1 MVAEERVEQWAA
13 AMEVLGGV
21 GGAQADVAAAAA
33 AAAFAEAAEGGGDP
47 GVSGGEHRQQD
58 EPKRSRICQVGK
70 QYFAN
75 LPT

>member
-1 MVAEERVEQWAA
+1 MEQWAA
-13 AMEVLGGV
+13 AWEVLGGA
-21 GGAQADVAAAAA
+21 GGAPADVAAAAAAA